1 MMDFEVSTENSN
13 PKNPDSHNFDS
24 SHKKSLTKT
33 KMNANNN
40 GNNNNNVGD
49 IVVVHEIPKWPEGG
63 MSPWVQLDILAGQ
76 YNATTQPELDNRF
89 QKQRLLAAAEKYAK
103 ARGVAVIHPDE

>member
-1 MMDFEVSTENSN
+1 
-13 PKNPDSHNFDS
+13 
-24 SHKKSLTKT
+24 
-33 KMNANNN
+33 MNANNN
-40 GNNNNNVGD
+40 GINNNNVD
-49 IVVVHEIPKWPEGG
+49 DNVVVHEIPKWPEGG